1 MATLTLTVGQ
11 LAQQLEPIISE
22 LSVLE
27 SNIRDSF
34 QNLNSS
40 PKINSEIK
48 KLESQANI
56 YNEQFEQEE
65 AKIQAMGGKTRAQT
79 LQEFVI
85 LFFYISLLLL
95 VISIVI
101 YTFVTTRS
109 MKETLKVLGILLFSV
124 IVLTGLLLR
133 MA

>member
-101 YTFVTTRS
+101 YTFVTTQS